1 MEIPVRLRQA
11 RTALLLVFLVHGA
24 VFALLVTRIPA
35 IQDRYGLSDA
45 QLPMFLAAVPALAGV
60 GSITVS
66 RVVRRVPAP
75 VVVRVVQPV
84 ICLCLAGVGAGETVW
99 QLTACLAVFGL
110 LVGAMEASL
119 NMTGVGIQRGY
130 GRSIMLGFHG
140 AASLGG
146 ILGAV
151 LAWAGAHWDLS
162 LLTLFA
168 GSVALLLPVA
178 MAVAPRLTRQADGP
192 VGGDGRDGSAG
203 PAAEQ
208 SSPQSARPSGV
219 PWKPLLPLCLIM
231 AVSVVADSTATNWSA
246 KFLEDTLNS
255 SEAMATVPYALY
267 MAATL
272 VGRGLG
278 DGWVQR
284 WGAVAVVRA
293 GALLTAVGFAVVAA
307 APEPLTGAFGF
318 AVLGAGLSVI
328 LPQVFV
334 IGAQRLPGA
343 PETAVA
349 RVNLFNYVGFL
360 VGPPLVGAVGAAV
373 SYRAAMCVP
382 LLLILSVVIVA
393 RSLTPPDPAD
403 PDSGPGPDFGSGSG
417 SDSGFDSGSGSGSA
431 SGSPV
436 PRPEASTTTTS

>member
-11 RTALLLVFLVHGA
+11 RGALLLVFLVHGA

-35 IQDRYGLSDA
+35 VQDRYGLSDA
-45 QLPMFLAAVPALAGV
+45 ALPLFLAAVPVLAGV
-60 GSITVS
+60 GSVTVS

-75 VVVRVVQPV
+75 VVVRVLQPL
-84 ICLCLAGVGAGETVW
+84 ICLCLVGVGAGEAVW
-99 QLTACLAVFGL
+99 QLVACLGVFGL
-110 LVGAMEASL
+110 LVGAMEAGL

-140 AASLGG
+140 SASLGG
-146 ILGAV
+146 IVGAL
-151 LAWAGAHWDLS
+151 LAWAGAHWHLS
-162 LLTLFA
+162 LFVLFA
-168 GSVALLLPVA
+168 GSVALLLPF
-178 MAVAPRLTRQADGP
+178 AVSAGPRLTRRPGGP
-192 VGGDGRDGSAG
+192 GAVAGGRAAAE
-203 PAAEQ
+203 PAAR
-208 SSPQSARPSGV
+208 SARPGGV

-231 AVSVVADSTATNWSA
+231 TVAVVADSTATNWSA
-246 KFLEDTLNS
+246 KFLEDTLHS

-293 GALLTAVGFAVVAA
+293 GVLLSAVGFAVIAA
-307 APEPLTGAFGF
+307 APEPVTGAFGF

-328 LPQVFV
+328 MPQLFV
-334 IGAQRLPGA
+334 VGAQRLPGA
-343 PETAVA
+343 VDTAVA

-360 VGPPLVGAVGAAV
+360 IGPPLVGAVGAAV

-382 LLLILSVVIVA
+382 LLLVLGVLLVA
-393 RSLTPPDPAD
+393 GTLAQPNPT
-403 PDSGPGPDFGSGSG
+403 G
-417 SDSGFDSGSGSGSA
+417 SDAESGSGSGSQSSA
-431 SGSPV
+431 QSGSGAESGPPV
-436 PRPEASTTTTS
+436 PRSDTTRTTAG

>member
-1 MEIPVRLRQA
+1 MGIPVRLRQA
-11 RTALLLVFLVHGA
+11 RSALLLVFLVHGA

-45 QLPMFLAAVPALAGV
+45 ALPLFLAAVPILAGV
-60 GSITVS
+60 GSVTVS
-66 RVVRRVPAP
+66 RAVRRVPAP
-75 VVVRVVQPV
+75 VVVRVLQPL
-84 ICLCLAGVGAGETVW
+84 ICLCLVGVGAGEAVW
-99 QLTACLAVFGL
+99 QLVACLAVFGL

-146 ILGAV
+146 ILGAL
-151 LAWAGAHWDLS
+151 LAWAGAHWHLS
-162 LLTLFA
+162 LLALFA
-168 GSVALLLPVA
+168 GSVALLLPF
-178 MAVAPRLTRQADGP
+178 AVSVGLRLTRQPGGP
-192 VGGDGRDGSAG
+192 GTGTDGRAAAE
-203 PAAEQ
+203 PAAQ
-208 SSPQSARPSGV
+208 PSSAQPPATQPSSSQPAAPRPARPHKV

-231 AVSVVADSTATNWSA
+231 TVAVIADSTATNWSA
-246 KFLEDTLNS
+246 KFLEDTLHS

-293 GALLTAVGFAVVAA
+293 GALLSAVGFAVIAT
-307 APEPLTGAFGF
+307 APEPLMGAFGF

-328 LPQVFV
+328 MPQLFV
-334 IGAQRLPGA
+334 IGAQRLPGTVN
-343 PETAVA
+343 TAVA
-349 RVNLFNYVGFL
+349 RVNLFNYLGFL
-360 VGPPLVGAVGAAV
+360 IGPPLVGAVGAAV

-382 LLLILSVVIVA
+382 LLLILGVLLVA
-393 RSLTPPDPAD
+393 GSLAQPDPAH
-403 PDSGPGPDFGSGSG
+403 SE
-417 SDSGFDSGSGSGSA
+417 SGSGSGSGPESA
-431 SGSPV
+431 PPV
-436 PRPEASTTTTS
+436 PQSEATTKTAG

>member
-1 MEIPVRLRQA
+1 MEIPVRLRRA
-11 RTALLLVFLVHGA
+11 RSALLLVFLVHGA

-45 QLPMFLAAVPALAGV
+45 ALPMFLAAVPVLAGV
-60 GSITVS
+60 GSVTVS

-75 VVVRVVQPV
+75 VVVRVLQPL
-84 ICLCLAGVGAGETVW
+84 ICLCLVGVGAGEAVW
-99 QLTACLAVFGL
+99 QLVACLGVFGL

-151 LAWAGAHWDLS
+151 LAWAGAHWHLS
-162 LLTLFA
+162 LLVLFA
-168 GSVALLLPVA
+168 GSVALLLPF
-178 MAVAPRLTRQADGP
+178 AVLVGSRLTGQTGGAGTVADG
-192 VGGDGRDGSAG
+192 RAAAE
-203 PAAEQ
+203 PAAR
-208 SSPQSARPSGV
+208 SSSTQPLSSRSDRPRGGV

-231 AVSVVADSTATNWSA
+231 TVAVVADSTATNWSA
-246 KFLEDTLNS
+246 KFLEDTLHS

-267 MAATL
+267 MATTL

-278 DGWVQR
+278 DGWVRR
-284 WGAVAVVRA
+284 WGAVTVVRV
-293 GALLTAVGFAVVAA
+293 GALLAALGFAVIAA
-307 APEPLTGAFGF
+307 APEPFTGALGF

-328 LPQVFV
+328 LPQLFV
-334 IGAQRLPGA
+334 VGAQRLPGA
-343 PETAVA
+343 VDTAVA

-360 VGPPLVGAVGAAV
+360 IGPPLVGAVGAAV

-382 LLLILSVVIVA
+382 LLLILGVLFVA
-393 RSLTPPDPAD
+393 GTLAQPDATPAD
-403 PDSGPGPDFGSGSG
+403 SDSRPESDYGSGPE
-417 SDSGFDSGSGSGSA
+417 SA
-431 SGSPV
+431 PQVSRS
-436 PRPEASTTTTS
+436 EASPTTTG

>member
-11 RTALLLVFLVHGA
+11 RSALLLVFLVHGA

-75 VVVRVVQPV
+75 VVVRVIQPV
-84 ICLCLAGVGAGETVW
+84 ICLCLVGVGAGETFW
-99 QLTACLAVFGL
+99 QLAVCLAVFGL
-110 LVGAMEASL
+110 LVGALEASL

-151 LAWAGAHWDLS
+151 LAWAGANWDLS

-168 GSVALLLPVA
+168 GSVVLLLPVA
-178 MAVAPRLTRQADGP
+178 MSVAPRLTRQADGE
-192 VGGDGRDGSAG
+192 AG
-203 PAAEQ
+203 PAGPAGPASPSTEQ
-208 SSPQSARPSGV
+208 PAPQSARPSGV

-284 WGAVAVVRA
+284 WGAAAVVRA
-293 GALLTAVGFAVVAA
+293 GALLTAVGFAIVAA

-328 LPQVFV
+328 LPQIFV

-343 PETAVA
+343 PDTAVA

-360 VGPPLVGAVGAAV
+360 VGPPLVGAIGAAV

-382 LLLILSVVIVA
+382 LVLILSVVLVA
-393 RSLTPPDPAD
+393 RSLTPPDPAK
-403 PDSGPGPDFGSGSG
+403 SG
-417 SDSGFDSGSGSGSA
+417 SDSDSASGSGSGSA
-431 SGSPV
+431 SPV
-436 PRPEASTTTTS
+436 PRPEATTTTTG

>member
-11 RTALLLVFLVHGA
+11 RSALLLVFLVHGA

-75 VVVRVVQPV
+75 VVVRVIQPV
-84 ICLCLAGVGAGETVW
+84 ICLCLVGVGAGETFW
-99 QLTACLAVFGL
+99 QLAVCLAVFGL
-110 LVGAMEASL
+110 LVGALEASL

-151 LAWAGAHWDLS
+151 LAWAGANWDLS

-168 GSVALLLPVA
+168 GSVVLLLPVA
-178 MAVAPRLTRQADGP
+178 MSVAPRLTRQADG
-192 VGGDGRDGSAG
+192 GAG
-203 PAAEQ
+203 PDGPATDQ
-208 SSPQSARPSGV
+208 PSPQSARPSGV

-284 WGAVAVVRA
+284 WGAAAVVRA
-293 GALLTAVGFAVVAA
+293 GALLTAVGFAIVAA

-328 LPQVFV
+328 LPQIFV

-343 PETAVA
+343 PDTAVA

-360 VGPPLVGAVGAAV
+360 IGPPLVGAIGAAV

-382 LLLILSVVIVA
+382 LVLILSVVLVA
-393 RSLTPPDPAD
+393 RSLTPPDPAKS
-403 PDSGPGPDFGSGSG
+403 DSDSDSDSESGSG
-417 SDSGFDSGSGSGSA
+417 FGSGSGSA
-431 SGSPV
+431 SPA
-436 PRPEASTTTTS
+436 PRSEATTTTTG

>member
-11 RTALLLVFLVHGA
+11 RSALLLTFLVHGA

-35 IQDRYGLSDA
+35 LQDRYGLSDA
-45 QLPMFLAAVPALAGV
+45 ALPLFLAAVPVLAGV
-60 GSITVS
+60 GSVTAS
-66 RVVRRVPAP
+66 RVVRRVPAS

-84 ICLCLAGVGAGETVW
+84 ICLALVGVGTGESVW
-99 QLTACLAVFGL
+99 QLAACLAVFGL

-119 NMTGVGIQRGY
+119 NMTGLAVQRGY

-146 ILGAV
+146 ILGAL
-151 LAWAGAHWDLS
+151 LAWAGAHWQFS
-162 LLTLFA
+162 LLTLFT

-178 MAVAPRLTRQADGP
+178 MSAGPRLTRWQGGP
-192 VGGDGRDGSAG
+192 DSATGG
-203 PAAEQ
+203 PAAAE
-208 SSPQSARPSGV
+208 STAEAAARPRGV
-219 PWKPLLPLCLIM
+219 PWRPLLPLCVIM
-231 AVSVVADSTATNWSA
+231 SVAVIADSTATNWSA
-246 KFLEDTLNS
+246 KFLEDTLHS

-272 VGRGLG
+272 LGRALG

-293 GALLTAVGFAVVAA
+293 GAMLAAVGFAVVAT

-328 LPQVFV
+328 TPQVFV
-334 IGAQRLPGA
+334 VAAQRLPGA
-343 PETAVA
+343 ADTAVA

-360 VGPPLVGAVGAAV
+360 IGPPLVGAVGAAV

-382 LLLILSVVIVA
+382 LLLVLGVLLVA
-393 RSLTPPDPAD
+393 RSLAAPDPV
-403 PDSGPGPDFGSGSG
+403 
-417 SDSGFDSGSGSGSA
+417 GSA
-431 SGSPV
+431 ARAQ
-436 PRPEASTTTTS
+436 RPEATKSTAG

>member
-11 RTALLLVFLVHGA
+11 RSALLLVFLVHGA

-45 QLPMFLAAVPALAGV
+45 ALPMFLAAVPILAGV
-60 GSITVS
+60 GSVTVS
-66 RVVRRVPAP
+66 RVVRKVPAS
-75 VVVRVVQPV
+75 VVVRVLQPL
-84 ICLCLAGVGAGETVW
+84 ICLCLVGVGAGESVW
-99 QLTACLAVFGL
+99 QLMACLGAFGL

-140 AASLGG
+140 SASLGG

-151 LAWAGAHWDLS
+151 LAWAGANWHLS
-162 LLTLFA
+162 LLVLFA
-168 GSVALLLPVA
+168 GSVTLLLPFTVS
-178 MAVAPRLTRQADGP
+178 VGPRLTRQPDGP
-192 VGGDGRDGSAG
+192 GTVTGGGAAAE
-203 PAAEQ
+203 PAAQPSTESSSAQ
-208 SSPQSARPSGV
+208 PSSPRPARPRGV

-231 AVSVVADSTATNWSA
+231 TVAVIADSTASNWSA
-246 KFLEDTLNS
+246 KFLEDTLHS

-272 VGRGLG
+272 LGRSLG

-284 WGAVAVVRA
+284 WGAVAVVRV
-293 GALLTAVGFAVVAA
+293 GALLSAVGFALVAA

-328 LPQVFV
+328 LPQLFV
-334 IGAQRLPGA
+334 VGAQRLPGA
-343 PETAVA
+343 VDTAVA

-360 VGPPLVGAVGAAV
+360 IGPPLVGAVGAAV

-382 LLLILSVVIVA
+382 LLLILGILLVA
-393 RSLTPPDPAD
+393 GSLAQPDPV
-403 PDSGPGPDFGSGSG
+403 DSESGSG
-417 SDSGFDSGSGSGSA
+417 PESA
-431 SGSPV
+431 PPV
-436 PRPEASTTTTS
+436 PRPETTTTNAR

>member
-1 MEIPVRLRQA
+1 MEIPVRLRRA
-11 RTALLLVFLVHGA
+11 RSALLLVFLVHGS

-45 QLPMFLAAVPALAGV
+45 ALPLFLAAVPVLAGV
-60 GSITVS
+60 GSVTVS

-75 VVVRVVQPV
+75 VVVRVLQPL
-84 ICLCLAGVGAGETVW
+84 ICLCLVGVGAGEAVW
-99 QLTACLAVFGL
+99 QLVTCLGVFGL

-146 ILGAV
+146 ILGAL
-151 LAWAGAHWDLS
+151 LAWAGAHWHLS
-162 LLTLFA
+162 LLALFV
-168 GSVALLLPVA
+168 GSVALLLPF
-178 MAVAPRLTRQADGP
+178 AVSVGPRLTRQPSGPGTVADS
-192 VGGDGRDGSAG
+192 RAAAE
-203 PAAEQ
+203 PAAQ
-208 SSPQSARPSGV
+208 PSSRAARPRGV
-219 PWKPLLPLCLIM
+219 PWKPLLPICLIM
-231 AVSVVADSTATNWSA
+231 TVAVIADSTATNWSA
-246 KFLEDTLNS
+246 KFLEDTLHS

-293 GALLTAVGFAVVAA
+293 GVLVSAVGFAVVAA
-307 APEPLTGAFGF
+307 APEPLTGALGF

-328 LPQVFV
+328 LPQLFV
-334 IGAQRLPGA
+334 VGAQRLPG
-343 PETAVA
+343 TVDIAVA

-360 VGPPLVGAVGAAV
+360 IGPPLVGAVGAAV

-382 LLLILSVVIVA
+382 LLLVLGVLLVA
-393 RSLTPPDPAD
+393 GSLAQPAQA
-403 PDSGPGPDFGSGSG
+403 DSGPT
-417 SDSGFDSGSGSGSA
+417 SA
-431 SGSPV
+431 QPV
-436 PRPEASTTTTS
+436 PGSEATTTTAG

>member
-11 RTALLLVFLVHGA
+11 RSALLLTFFVHGA

-35 IQDRYGLSDA
+35 IQDRYDLSDA
-45 QLPMFLAAVPALAGV
+45 MLPLFLAAVPILAGV
-60 GSITVS
+60 GSVTVS

-75 VVVRVVQPV
+75 VVVRVVQPG
-84 ICLCLAGVGAGETVW
+84 ICLALAGVGAGEAVW
-99 QLTACLAVFGL
+99 QLALCLAVFGL

-130 GRSIMLGFHG
+130 GRSILLGFHG

-146 ILGAV
+146 ILGAL
-151 LAWAGAHWDLS
+151 LAWAGAHWHLS
-162 LLTLFA
+162 LFTLFA

-178 MAVAPRLTRQADGP
+178 MSAGPRLTRRPGGP
-192 VGGDGRDGSAG
+192 V
-203 PAAEQ
+203 AAEPSAVE
-208 SSPQSARPSGV
+208 SSPRAGGRGV
-219 PWKPLLPLCLIM
+219 PWKPLLPLCMIM
-231 AVSVVADSTATNWSA
+231 TVAVVADSTVTNWSA
-246 KFLEDTLNS
+246 KFLEDTLHS
-255 SEAMATVPYALY
+255 SESMATVPYAVY

-272 VGRGLG
+272 MGRSLG

-284 WGAVAVVRA
+284 WGTVAVVRT

-307 APEPLTGAFGF
+307 APEPLTGALGF

-328 LPQVFV
+328 LPQLFV
-334 IGAQRLPGA
+334 VGAQRLPGA
-343 PETAVA
+343 VDTAVA

-382 LLLILSVVIVA
+382 LLLMLGVLLAA
-393 RSLTPPDPAD
+393 RSLAAPEPTAPTARAPL
-403 PDSGPGPDFGSGSG
+403 
-417 SDSGFDSGSGSGSA
+417 
-431 SGSPV
+431 
-436 PRPEASTTTTS
+436 PEATKITAD

>member
-1 MEIPVRLRQA
+1 MEITVRLRQA
-11 RTALLLVFLVHGA
+11 RAALLLVFLVHGA

-35 IQDRYGLSDA
+35 VQDRYGLSDA
-45 QLPMFLAAVPALAGV
+45 ALPLFLAAVPVLAGASSV
-60 GSITVS
+60 TVS

-75 VVVRVVQPV
+75 VVVRVLQPL
-84 ICLCLAGVGAGETVW
+84 ICLCLVGVGAGEAVW
-99 QLTACLAVFGL
+99 QLVACLGVFGL

-119 NMTGVGIQRGY
+119 NMTGIGIQRGY

-146 ILGAV
+146 IIGAL
-151 LAWAGAHWDLS
+151 LAWAGAHRHLS
-162 LLTLFA
+162 LLVLFA
-168 GSVALLLPVA
+168 GSVALLLPF
-178 MAVAPRLTRQADGP
+178 AVSVGPRLTRQPGGP
-192 VGGDGRDGSAG
+192 DTAAGGRATAE
-203 PAAEQ
+203 PA
-208 SSPQSARPSGV
+208 ARPSSTQPSSPRPARPRGV

-231 AVSVVADSTATNWSA
+231 TVAVIADSTATNWSA
-246 KFLEDTLNS
+246 KFLEDTLHS

-293 GALLTAVGFAVVAA
+293 GVLLSAVGFAVIAS
-307 APEPLTGAFGF
+307 APEPVTGALGF

-328 LPQVFV
+328 MPQLFV
-334 IGAQRLPGA
+334 VGAQRLPGTVD
-343 PETAVA
+343 TAVA

-360 VGPPLVGAVGAAV
+360 IGPPLVGAVGAAV

-382 LLLILSVVIVA
+382 LLLILGVLLITG
-393 RSLTPPDPAD
+393 SLAQPDPAD
-403 PDSGPGPDFGSGSG
+403 SGAE
-417 SDSGFDSGSGSGSA
+417 SA
-431 SGSPV
+431 PPV
-436 PRPEASTTTTS
+436 PRSETTRTTAG

>member
-11 RTALLLVFLVHGA
+11 RSALLLVFLVHGA

-45 QLPMFLAAVPALAGV
+45 ALPLFLAAVPILAGV
-60 GSITVS
+60 GSVTVS

-75 VVVRVVQPV
+75 VVLRVLQPV
-84 ICLCLAGVGAGETVW
+84 VCLALAGVGAGEALW
-99 QLTACLAVFGL
+99 QLAVCLGVFGL
-110 LVGAMEASL
+110 VVGALEASL
-119 NMTGVGIQRGY
+119 NMTGIGIQREY

-151 LAWAGAHWDLS
+151 LAWSGAHWQLS

-168 GSVALLLPVA
+168 GSVALLLPA
-178 MAVAPRLTRQADGP
+178 AVAVGPYLTRRRGGPEGPDTATEGRAAAEPVAGSSSPSTATGP
-192 VGGDGRDGSAG
+192 VRRRA
-203 PAAEQ
+203 
-208 SSPQSARPSGV
+208 V
-219 PWKPLLPLCLIM
+219 PWRPLLPLCLIM
-231 AVSVVADSTATNWSA
+231 TVAVVADSTATNWSA
-246 KFLEDTLNS
+246 KFLEDTLHS

-284 WGAVAVVRA
+284 WGTVAVVRA
-293 GALLTAVGFAVVAA
+293 GALLSACGFAVVAT

-328 LPQVFV
+328 IPQLFV
-334 IGAQRLPGA
+334 VGAQRLPGA
-343 PETAVA
+343 VDTAVA

-360 VGPPLVGAVGAAV
+360 IGPPLVGAVGAAV

-382 LLLILSVVIVA
+382 LVLILCVLLVTH
-393 RSLTPPDPAD
+393 SLAPPDPAD
-403 PDSGPGPDFGSGSG
+403 
-417 SDSGFDSGSGSGSA
+417 SDSDSGSA
-431 SGSPV
+431 SGV
-436 PRPEASTTTTS
+436 PREATTTTAG

>member
-1 MEIPVRLRQA
+1 MEIPVRLRRA
-11 RTALLLVFLVHGA
+11 RSALLLVFLVHGS

-45 QLPMFLAAVPALAGV
+45 ALPLFLAAVPVLAGV
-60 GSITVS
+60 GSVTVS

-75 VVVRVVQPV
+75 VVVRVLQPL
-84 ICLCLAGVGAGETVW
+84 ICLCLVGVGAGEAVW
-99 QLTACLAVFGL
+99 QLVTCLGVFGL

-146 ILGAV
+146 ILGAL
-151 LAWAGAHWDLS
+151 LAWAGAHWHLS
-162 LLTLFA
+162 LLALFV
-168 GSVALLLPVA
+168 GSVALLLPF
-178 MAVAPRLTRQADGP
+178 AVSVGPRLTRQPGTVIDSRA
-192 VGGDGRDGSAG
+192 
-203 PAAEQ
+203 AAEPAPQ
-208 SSPQSARPSGV
+208 PSSPRAARPRGV
-219 PWKPLLPLCLIM
+219 PWKPLLPICLIM
-231 AVSVVADSTATNWSA
+231 TVAVIADSTATNWSA
-246 KFLEDTLNS
+246 KFLEDTLHS
-255 SEAMATVPYALY
+255 SEAMATVPYGLY

-293 GALLTAVGFAVVAA
+293 GVLLSAVGFAVVAA
-307 APEPLTGAFGF
+307 APEPLTGAVGF

-328 LPQVFV
+328 LPQLFV
-334 IGAQRLPGA
+334 VGAQRLPG
-343 PETAVA
+343 TVDIAVA

-360 VGPPLVGAVGAAV
+360 IGPPLVGAVGAAV

-382 LLLILSVVIVA
+382 LLLILGVLLVA
-393 RSLTPPDPAD
+393 GSLAQPTQTD
-403 PDSGPGPDFGSGSG
+403 
-417 SDSGFDSGSGSGSA
+417 SDSDPKPA
-431 SGSPV
+431 EPV
-436 PRPEASTTTTS
+436 PGSEATTTAG

>member
-11 RTALLLVFLVHGA
+11 RSALLLVFLVHGA

-75 VVVRVVQPV
+75 VVVRVIQPV
-84 ICLCLAGVGAGETVW
+84 ICLCLVGVGAGETFW
-99 QLTACLAVFGL
+99 QLAVCLAVFGL
-110 LVGAMEASL
+110 LVGALEASL

-151 LAWAGAHWDLS
+151 LAWAGANWDLS

-168 GSVALLLPVA
+168 GSVVLLLPVA
-178 MAVAPRLTRQADGP
+178 MSVAPRLTRQADGGAGP
-192 VGGDGRDGSAG
+192 DGSAG
-203 PAAEQ
+203 PATKQ
-208 SSPQSARPSGV
+208 PSPQSARPSGV

-284 WGAVAVVRA
+284 WGAAAVVRA
-293 GALLTAVGFAVVAA
+293 GALLTAVGFAIVAA

-328 LPQVFV
+328 LPQIFV

-343 PETAVA
+343 PDTAVA

-360 VGPPLVGAVGAAV
+360 IGPPLVGAIGAAV

-382 LLLILSVVIVA
+382 LVLILSVVLVA
-393 RSLTPPDPAD
+393 RSLTPPEPAESGS
-403 PDSGPGPDFGSGSG
+403 DSESGLGSGSG
-417 SDSGFDSGSGSGSA
+417 SDTGSGSA
-431 SGSPV
+431 SPV
-436 PRPEASTTTTS
+436 PRSEATTTTTG